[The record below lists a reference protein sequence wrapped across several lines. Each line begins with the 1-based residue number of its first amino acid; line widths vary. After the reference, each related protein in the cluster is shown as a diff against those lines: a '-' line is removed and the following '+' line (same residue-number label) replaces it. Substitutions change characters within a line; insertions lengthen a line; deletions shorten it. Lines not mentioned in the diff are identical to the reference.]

1 MKIAYLHGLES
12 TINQKDP
19 KIIFLNKNF
28 DRVYSPTINYRNDNT
43 FNKLYKDIKSLNP
56 DLIVGSS
63 MGGYVSYLIGS
74 KLSIPVLLFNPAV
87 ADRAF
92 DPIVDDSGLKKTK
105 INIRFGKSDS
115 VISGSAVRSF
125 FKENGVSFN
134 HETYNGGHRVPADIF
149 IDSIKEV
156 LGMDE
161 VHTKTGKSRRSIK
174 RIRLFE
180 EFINEA
186 HTQSSVER
194 IIKRSYPKIV
204 KHLGGKKKQVEV
216 HHDIYSRLGAVGIE
230 DLMKQNNPS
239 AEYSPVDDIIYIYWS
254 AMHSD
259 EEIIR
264 SLLHEHTHTLQDQ
277 QMFKKMY
284 DDGFKYNDH
293 PFELAALASEEEWQ
307 LFK

>member
-1 MKIAYLHGLES
+1 MS
-12 TINQKDP
+12 
-19 KIIFLNKNF
+19 
-28 DRVYSPTINYRNDNT
+28 
-43 FNKLYKDIKSLNP
+43 
-56 DLIVGSS
+56 
-63 MGGYVSYLIGS
+63 
-74 KLSIPVLLFNPAV
+74 
-87 ADRAF
+87 
-92 DPIVDDSGLKKTK
+92 
-105 INIRFGKSDS
+105 
-115 VISGSAVRSF
+115 
-125 FKENGVSFN
+125 
-134 HETYNGGHRVPADIF
+134 GGHRVPADIF

-161 VHTKTGKSRRSIK
+161 VHTKTGKSRRSMK

-239 AEYSPVDDIIYIYWS
+239 AEYSPVDDLIYIYWS

>member
-92 DPIVDDSGLKKTK
+92 DPVVDDSGLKKTK

-134 HETYNGGHRVPADIF
+134 HETYSGGHRVPVDIF

-161 VHTKTGKSRRSIK
+161 VHTKTGKSRRSMK

-239 AEYSPVDDIIYIYWS
+239 AEYSPVDDLIYIYWS

>member
-92 DPIVDDSGLKKTK
+92 DPVVDDSGLKKTK

-134 HETYNGGHRVPADIF
+134 HETYDGGHRVPADIF

-161 VHTKTGKSRRSIK
+161 VHTKTGKSRRSMK

-239 AEYSPVDDIIYIYWS
+239 AEYSPVDDLIYIYWS